1 MSPDVMSPDV
11 AIEINQAS
19 KVYEGARRVEALSGV
34 DLVARAGSFSAIL
47 GPSGCGKSTLLNAL
61 AGFETVTTGSVRI
74 FGAPVRGP
82 GPKRAVVF
90 QEASL
95 LPWFSVRENI
105 LLSARV
111 SGDNSGAISDFAN
124 RLIARVG
131 LAGFE
136 DHLPAELSGGMR
148 QRVGIARGLLMR
160 PDVLLMDEP
169 FGALDA
175 QTRLQMQELLLDVWE
190 EYRTT
195 VVFITH
201 DIDEA
206 ILLADEVHVMS
217 VRPGRIKMSIKVE
230 LKRPRHVDLITNP
243 SFNVIRRQIFDCIRA
258 DV

>member
-1 MSPDVMSPDV
+1 M
-11 AIEINQAS
+11 IEIQSVTKMFAADAAVKEVSLTIERGQIAVVVGTSGSGKTTLLRMINRLIEPTS
-19 KVYEGARRVEALSGV
+19 GAIRIAGRDNRSLPPHELRRGIGYAIQGHGLFPHRTVAENIATVPRLLGWDKLKISRRTDELLALFHLDPATFRDRMPHQLSGGQQQRIG
-34 DLVARAGSFSAIL
+34 VARALAA
-47 GPSGCGKSTLLNAL
+47 GPA
-61 AGFETVTTGSVRI
+61 
-74 FGAPVRGP
+74 
-82 GPKRAVVF
+82 
-90 QEASL
+90 
-95 LPWFSVRENI
+95 
-105 LLSARV
+105 
-111 SGDNSGAISDFAN
+111 
-124 RLIARVG
+124 
-131 LAGFE
+131 
-136 DHLPAELSGGMR
+136 
-148 QRVGIARGLLMR
+148 
-160 PDVLLMDEP
+160 VLLMDEP

>member
-1 MSPDVMSPDV
+1 MNHE
-11 AIEINQAS
+11 AAFEIRNAF
-19 KVYEGARRVEALSGV
+19 KVYQGARRVEALGGV
-34 DLVARAGSFSAIL
+34 NLVARSGSFSAVL

-61 AGFETVTTGSVRI
+61 AGFESVTAGTVEVSGRE
-74 FGAPVRGP
+74 VRGP

-90 QEASL
+90 QDASL
-95 LPWFSVRENI
+95 LPWFTVRENI
-105 LLSARV
+105 LLSAKVR
-111 SGDNSGAISDFAN
+111 GDNSGAIYDQAN
-124 RLIARVG
+124 LLISRVG

-136 DHLPAELSGGMR
+136 GHYPAELSGGMR
-148 QRVGIARGLLMR
+148 QRVGIARALLMR

-217 VRPGRIKMSIKVE
+217 ARPGRIEMSVTVE
-230 LKRPRHVDLITNP
+230 LSRPRHVDLIT
-243 SFNVIRRQIFDCIRA
+243 SVKFNDIRRQIFECIRA
-258 DV
+258 HA

>member
-1 MSPDVMSPDV
+1 MAEAAFDIRNV
-11 AIEINQAS
+11 S
-19 KVYEGARRVEALSGV
+19 KIYDGARRLEALSGV
-34 DLVARAGSFSAIL
+34 NLVADKGSFSAIL

-61 AGFETVTTGSVRI
+61 AGFESVTSGAVQV
-74 FGAPVRGP
+74 FGEIVRGP

-95 LPWFSVRENI
+95 LPWFTVRENV

-111 SGDNSGAISDFAN
+111 RGDNSGAIYDRAN
-124 RLIARVG
+124 LLITRVG

-136 DHLPAELSGGMR
+136 DHYPAELSGGMR
-148 QRVGIARGLLMR
+148 QRVGIARALLMR

-195 VVFITH
+195 VVFVTH

-217 VRPGRIKMSIKVE
+217 ARPGRIEMSIRVDLE
-230 LKRPRHVDLITNP
+230 RPRKIDLIT
-243 SFNVIRRQIFDCIRA
+243 SADFNVIRRRIFDCIRA
-258 DV
+258 HA